1 MHQNRTTYLINPINL
16 KGKHLTWSDVGN
28 FAKNDVIKNEYCSL
42 RGCFAY
48 YQPQLP
54 NMPSG
59 DVPGDA
65 IRYTSIFGD
74 DGKCN
79 DIS

>member
-1 MHQNRTTYLINPINL
+1 MFVKTIVKIWLKSHARAKKVNNNSMHQNRTTYLINPINL

-48 YQPQLP
+48 Y
-54 NMPSG
+54 
-59 DVPGDA
+59 
-65 IRYTSIFGD
+65 
-74 DGKCN
+74 
-79 DIS
+79 